1 MKKLVLTVM
10 IFMCSLACAQEQLIK
25 LSIEGRPN
33 DHVPILQNNKDN
45 DSVNLILIPG
55 GNAGT
60 GEVINGF
67 PSSRNFLV
75 RTRYDFA
82 DAGFNTYILFR
93 AKSVSANLMTTT
105 YRNDKEHVR
114 EIQSLINYI
123 SNTNSGPIWLVGTS
137 MGTISAT
144 TAALQLSSSQVKG
157 LVLTASVTN
166 HAPGNLSSQ
175 RLEDIKLPVLM
186 IHHDAD
192 ACFACVPIEAKNL
205 FMNFKNVQKKDFLMV
220 KGGGPVYGDPCQNL
234 HWHGFIGVEKQ
245 VTSNIVKWIKDN
257 G

>member
-1 MKKLVLTVM
+1 MKKLLLTAM
-10 IFMCSLACAQEQLIK
+10 IFMFSLVCAQEQLIK
-25 LSIEGRPN
+25 ISVEGRLN
-33 DHVPILQNNKDN
+33 DHVPVLQNKKDN
-45 DSVNLILIPG
+45 ESVNLILIPG

-82 DAGFNTYILFR
+82 AAGFNTYILFR
-93 AKSVSANLMTTT
+93 AKSVSANLMSTT

-123 SNTNSGPIWLVGTS
+123 STTNSGPIWLVGTS

-144 TAALQLSSSQVKG
+144 TAALQMGGGQIKG

-166 HAPGNLSSQ
+166 KAPGNLASQ
-175 RLEDIKLPVLM
+175 RLEEIKLPVLM
-186 IHHDAD
+186 IHHEAD
-192 ACFACVPIEAKNL
+192 ACFACVPSEAKNI
-205 FMNFKNVQKKDFLMV
+205 FANIKNAKNKDFLMV
-220 KGGGPVYGDPCQNL
+220 KGGGPVDGDPCQNQ
-234 HWHGFIGVEKQ
+234 HWHGFIGVERQ
-245 VTSNIVKWIKDN
+245 VTSHIVKWIKDN
-257 G
+257 E